1 MDAASERWY
10 LPGDPPPSSGLP
22 KLTPSQEKVL
32 LAALRAHPRAVGAG
46 GARTVRSLAG
56 AGLLREGAE
65 GAGQTLTEAG
75 LDVASRIGAQ
85 RIIDAANTAG
95 RDNSVLA
102 QSRPGVSTCRAGAP
116 PPGWPF
122 RESHH
127 AW

>member
-1 MDAASERWY
+1 MDAAAERWY

-32 LAALRAHPRAVGAG
+32 LAALRAHPRAVVAG

-56 AGLLREGAE
+56 AGLLREDAE

-75 LDVASRIGAQ
+75 LDVASRISAQ
-85 RIIDAANTAG
+85 RIIDAANG
-95 RDNSVLA
+95 GERHNLVLA
-102 QSRPGVSTCRAGAP
+102 QPRPAISTWRAGAA

-122 RESHH
+122 RESDH